1 MVCSCSVVGFSFVG
15 FRKRGA
21 RSEILSRLLRLR
33 LCLFF
38 FQTPRHVLVRSLSL
52 ALLSSFLSRTHFT
65 DRRSL
70 VDAILP
76 LAGSERVAKDG
87 FESAFGESKEE
98 EEMKNRL
105 SASNGGNEKQG
116 EEEFI
121 SLPLF
126 LSFFFTSNDGV
137 RDRARRRRRRRVR
150 GRRSRGAGAVVAV
163 GRQRDAEDSVAIHRC
178 SFFIF
183 LSLSL
188 SLSLSLFSLLPLALS
203 TQRGVPCCC
212 CCYRESAPVLS
223 PPRKRG
229 RRGGSSGHREKKE
242 ELKTKKKICETR
254 HPLSSARVF
263 FPLPLVYPH
272 SPPVAAL
279 MPRDLL
285 LEAPRGAI
293 SFLFFYRPKHLLG
306 PSSPPSSS
314 FLLLSFIPSP

>member
-1 MVCSCSVVGFSFVG
+1 MVCSCSIVGFSFVG
-15 FRKRGA
+15 FRKRGI
-21 RSEILSRLLRLR
+21 RSEILSCLLRLR

-38 FQTPRHVLVRSLSL
+38 FQTPNHVLVRSLSR

-70 VDAILP
+70 VDAISP
-76 LAGSERVAKDG
+76 FAGSERVAKDG

-178 SFFIF
+178 SFLFF
-183 LSLSL
+183 F
-188 SLSLSLFSLLPLALS
+188 LSLSLFSLLPLALS
-203 TQRGVPCCC
+203 TQRGVPCCR
-212 CCYRESAPVLS
+212 CCYRERAPVFS

-229 RRGGSSGHREKKE
+229 RRGGSSGHRGKKE
-242 ELKTKKKICETR
+242 ELKTKKKICETK
-254 HPLSSARVF
+254 HPLSSPRVF
-263 FPLPLVYPH
+263 SPLPLVFPH
-272 SPPVAAL
+272 SPSVAAL

-314 FLLLSFIPSP
+314 SLLLSFIPSP